1 MDVVV
6 GLLVLAVFGLVV
18 GALGRLAVPGPDPM
32 PLWTTVLLGVVGA
45 FIGGALGYALLG
57 DAGSLLGA
65 VVVAALL
72 VIAYR
77 RIFQRRGVT
86 GPESK
91 RRPTRGLG
99 IRRRTRDQQIAELA
113 QLRDEGVLTEE
124 EYQAKRSRLLAG
136 GRES

>member
-6 GLLVLAVFGLVV
+6 GLLAIALGGLII

-32 PLWTTVLLGVVGA
+32 PLWTTILLGVVGA
-45 FIGGALGYALLG
+45 FLGGAIGNALFG
-57 DAGSLLGA
+57 EAGMFLGA

-72 VIAYR
+72 VIGYR

-86 GPESK
+86 GPEAR
-91 RRPTRGLG
+91 RRPSRGFG

-113 QLRDEGVLTEE
+113 QLRDEGVLTDDEF
-124 EYQAKRSRLLAG
+124 QAKRAQLLG
-136 GRES
+136 GR